1 MKTLKLFVLVIL
13 LTCVN
18 SITIVSLGQRQLS
31 VLPKNAKWKTVKYKA
46 DNYLYFSV
54 GTNLYYAISCY
65 VANNEFVAGQKMT
78 LMNMSMNGY
87 LQDTIASGI
96 YLRSGL
102 DAYLEGNI
110 YKNDNGRISTF
121 KGTIKISNDET
132 GRELLANKRKATA
145 LKIEV
150 DDIVEYSDYYGVS
163 YRTDSGNKYGL
174 IGYGEKKCPLTLT
187 KRLDDNYELKIMN
200 LDKIDSLT
208 AIVTLDTITKY
219 GFLSFDDFIEKS
231 NHVKL
236 KYKNGDVFI
245 GSVKKKKD
253 YYSNIWKPDEGEY
266 KYNAG
271 EVYKGKINDYKWN
284 DLFYAP
290 DTAGVTIFTNG
301 VTVSGDWWAD
311 FNLTSEEWS
320 EITNHCKNLTEV
332 RNEAIRYS
340 KKKKE
345 KELAKK
351 QAKQREKAKKRAEE
365 QAKRRYYIQK
375 YGSKWGELVY
385 KKEITLGMTKAMC
398 CDIIDKRFYNI
409 SYVGNSEYWF
419 YGKIEPFLEAL
430 GVFSI
435 LVELPQELVFKNNI
449 LIGFTK

>member
-13 LTCVN
+13 LTCVI

-208 AIVTLDTITKY
+208 AIVTLNT
-219 GFLSFDDFIEKS
+219 GFYHLMILLKS
-231 NHVKL
+231 Q
-236 KYKNGDVFI
+236 
-245 GSVKKKKD
+245 
-253 YYSNIWKPDEGEY
+253 
-266 KYNAG
+266 
-271 EVYKGKINDYKWN
+271 
-284 DLFYAP
+284 
-290 DTAGVTIFTNG
+290 T
-301 VTVSGDWWAD
+301 
-311 FNLTSEEWS
+311 
-320 EITNHCKNLTEV
+320 
-332 RNEAIRYS
+332 
-340 KKKKE
+340 
-345 KELAKK
+345 
-351 QAKQREKAKKRAEE
+351 
-365 QAKRRYYIQK
+365 
-375 YGSKWGELVY
+375 
-385 KKEITLGMTKAMC
+385 M
-398 CDIIDKRFYNI
+398 
-409 SYVGNSEYWF
+409 
-419 YGKIEPFLEAL
+419 
-430 GVFSI
+430 
-435 LVELPQELVFKNNI
+435 
-449 LIGFTK
+449 

>member
-1 MKTLKLFVLVIL
+1 M
-13 LTCVN
+13 
-18 SITIVSLGQRQLS
+18 GQ
-31 VLPKNAKWKTVKYKA
+31 VT
-46 DNYLYFSV
+46 LYF
-54 GTNLYYAISCY
+54 
-65 VANNEFVAGQKMT
+65 
-78 LMNMSMNGY
+78 
-87 LQDTIASGI
+87 
-96 YLRSGL
+96 
-102 DAYLEGNI
+102 
-110 YKNDNGRISTF
+110 
-121 KGTIKISNDET
+121 
-132 GRELLANKRKATA
+132 
-145 LKIEV
+145 
-150 DDIVEYSDYYGVS
+150 
-163 YRTDSGNKYGL
+163 
-174 IGYGEKKCPLTLT
+174 P
-187 KRLDDNYELKIMN
+187 
-200 LDKIDSLT
+200 
-208 AIVTLDTITKY
+208 
-219 GFLSFDDFIEKS
+219 
-231 NHVKL
+231 
-236 KYKNGDVFI
+236 
-245 GSVKKKKD
+245 
-253 YYSNIWKPDEGEY
+253 
-266 KYNAG
+266 
-271 EVYKGKINDYKWN
+271 
-284 DLFYAP
+284 
-290 DTAGVTIFTNG
+290 
-301 VTVSGDWWAD
+301 
-311 FNLTSEEWS
+311 EWS